1 MQHCSMKQGTV
12 PPWSNVPRCFR
23 VLQVFPTMSDCESW
37 ENTASCS
44 QDVVEGGF
52 ESNAPRKKIESSGLT
67 LTKERI
73 IYINKV
79 TKDGNYIFIA
89 VIDQKISFVD

>member
-1 MQHCSMKQGTV
+1 MQFCSMKQGTV
-12 PPWSNVPRCFR
+12 SPRSTAPRCFR
-23 VLQVFPTMSDCESW
+23 VLQVFPTMSDCESR
-37 ENTASCS
+37 EHTASCS

-52 ESNAPRKKIESSGLT
+52 GSNAPRNKIESSGLT
-67 LTKERI
+67 LTKERL

-79 TKDGNYIFIA
+79 TIDGNYIFIV